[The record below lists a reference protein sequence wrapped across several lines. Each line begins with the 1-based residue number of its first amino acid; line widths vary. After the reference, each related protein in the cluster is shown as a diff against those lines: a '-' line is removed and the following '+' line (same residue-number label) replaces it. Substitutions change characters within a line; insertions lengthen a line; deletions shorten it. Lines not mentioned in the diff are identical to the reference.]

1 MKKYWKKKWNIVLYF
16 VLFGISIVFVGI
28 AGQSGEQYRFER
40 YESLTFELPW
50 NYQFSDGTKGITDL
64 PAELE
69 VDNAQ
74 QLVLT
79 NTLPAVDTGMSFF
92 YRARHTNAKIY
103 IGGELVYNQE
113 EGKDGSIYE
122 TAFSLP
128 GNVWDEVHLT
138 KEDSHKQVKIVLS
151 GNVLKYLK
159 APGEVFIGDRG
170 TFFVN
175 LLKEKMGN
183 IIGGT
188 LLMLLSAI
196 LLALWIV
203 LSISTHA
210 KYNECLCL
218 ALFTFTV
225 ACWQFTE
232 TRCLQFIFPNQRMFS
247 VLAFEFLMLSPVPIA
262 LYFTY
267 GKREETRKRARIA
280 AIIPLLVWIFNN
292 TCHFLHIFDISET
305 LIVTQVMIA
314 LETIYLGYIQIC
326 DLFADKRTNGKE
338 GGGFFW
344 WIPSVGFILL
354 SPLLLLEVLKYIT
367 NYTLKYDDNTI
378 LPTIGSVIYIMSLAI
393 HSGLKLASENFM
405 VTEASRAKSNFLA
418 NTSHDIRTPLNAI
431 LGFNDLILR
440 DSEEEKTREYA
451 MSIKSAGNSLLDI
464 INNILD
470 LSKLESGKL
479 ELEESE
485 YSTEQMIDNVTSMI
499 RALAQ
504 KKDLTVAVTIDENLP
519 KYLIGDKV
527 RIRQVLVNLMTNA
540 VKYTQKGGVKLD
552 VKVVEKDEQS
562 CQILFAVKDTGIGIR
577 EEDRDRLFKKFER
590 LDSEKNRNVEG
601 TGLGM
606 SIVVKLLE
614 SMNSKIELESVYG
627 KGSTFYFVL
636 EQKVADDACVGVYL
650 QKKKKLQ
657 FKQEEEN
664 ILIAPDAKVL
674 IVDDVML
681 NLQVAKGL
689 LEVMKM
695 QIDTAESGQE
705 AIDLTL
711 QNHYDL
717 ILMDHMM
724 PGMDGIA
731 ATRAIRELADT
742 TGDSYYKKVPILALT
757 ANALSGMREK
767 FLQEGMQ
774 DYISKPVEEK
784 TLVDAVTKWLPQ
796 EKLIPKKKGWDKEKK
811 SGEEKT
817 DETDAKND
825 WNIEIPGM
833 DIESAKAY
841 LLNKEMYVETL
852 RIFFDSIPQN
862 LEKIEKYCRECDEKN
877 YTITVHGLKSSAKI
891 IGARE
896 LSEEAERLE
905 NLSHA
910 GKVEMAWQQTGH
922 LLELYQWTQ
931 DILADFFHADV
942 EPPKTAYSME
952 EFKESLGRL
961 KKAAENFQME
971 EFFAWEKETESMSAP
986 QGYEEDWK
994 KLRDAVRNV
1003 AFSETVERIE
1013 GILAQKE
1020 QEG

>member
-1 MKKYWKKKWNIVLYF
+1 M
-16 VLFGISIVFVGI
+16 GIDSVV
-28 AGQSGEQYRFER
+28 EEDRER
-40 YESLTFELPW
+40 YKK
-50 NYQFSDGTKGITDL
+50 DIK
-64 PAELE
+64 LE
-69 VDNAQ
+69 NIIKQIVDN
-74 QLVLT
+74 
-79 NTLPAVDTGMSFF
+79 DG
-92 YRARHTNAKIY
+92 KY
-103 IGGELVYNQE
+103 IMEFRRIS
-113 EGKDGSIYE
+113 D
-122 TAFSLP
+122 
-128 GNVWDEVHLT
+128 
-138 KEDSHKQVKIVLS
+138 
-151 GNVLKYLK
+151 GNVLWY
-159 APGEVFIGDRG
+159 EY
-170 TFFVN
+170 
-175 LLKEKMGN
+175 E
-183 IIGGT
+183 
-188 LLMLLSAI
+188 
-196 LLALWIV
+196 
-203 LSISTHA
+203 
-210 KYNECLCL
+210 
-218 ALFTFTV
+218 
-225 ACWQFTE
+225 
-232 TRCLQFIFPNQRMFS
+232 
-247 VLAFEFLMLSPVPIA
+247 
-262 LYFTY
+262 FTY
-267 GKREETRKRARIA
+267 
-280 AIIPLLVWIFNN
+280 
-292 TCHFLHIFDISET
+292 FDE
-305 LIVTQVMIA
+305 
-314 LETIYLGYIQIC
+314 
-326 DLFADKRTNGKE
+326 DK
-338 GGGFFW
+338 
-344 WIPSVGFILL
+344 
-354 SPLLLLEVLKYIT
+354 
-367 NYTLKYDDNTI
+367 NTI
-378 LPTIGSVIYIMSLAI
+378 LL
-393 HSGLKLASENFM
+393 LKRNIDDFM
-405 VTEASRAKSNFLA
+405 VREVENKNRLENALMNAQNRNNEKQKYMSSL
-418 NTSHDIRTPLNAI
+418 SHEIRTPVNGVKGLLEIIKDEPDKVEKYIDKAI
-431 LGFNDLILR
+431 MATNNLIALINDF
-440 DSEEEKTREYA
+440 
-451 MSIKSAGNSLLDI
+451 LDY
-464 INNILD
+464 
-470 LSKLESGKL
+470 SKIESGNMELQKEMTHFD
-479 ELEESE
+479 ELEEYIKTVIE
-485 YSTEQMIDNVTSMI
+485 PLTT
-499 RALAQ
+499 
-504 KKDLTVAVTIDENLP
+504 KKHQTLECNHYNRIYECVVCD
-519 KYLIGDKV
+519 DKKLKQ
-527 RIRQVLVNLMTNA
+527 ILLNILSNA
-540 VKYTQKGGVKLD
+540 VKYTQKGGVRLD

-931 DILADFFHADV
+931 DILTDLFHADV

-1020 QEG
+1020 

>member
-1 MKKYWKKKWNIVLYF
+1 MKKFWKKKWNVVLYF
-16 VLFGISIVFVGI
+16 VLAGISILFI
-28 AGQSGEQYRFER
+28 YMASQSGEQYRFER
-40 YESLTFELPW
+40 YESLKFELPW

-64 PAELE
+64 PTDLE
-69 VDNAQ
+69 VEDAQ

-79 NTLPAVDTGMSFF
+79 NTLPAVDTGMSLF

-103 IGGELVYNQE
+103 IGDELVYDQG
-113 EGKDGSIYE
+113 EGKDGAINE
-122 TAFSLP
+122 TAFPLP
-128 GNVWDEVHLT
+128 GTVWDEVHLT
-138 KEDSHKQVKIVLS
+138 KEDSHKQVKIVLD

-188 LLMLLSAI
+188 ILLLLSAI

-218 ALFTFTV
+218 ALFTFTI

-247 VLAFEFLMLSPVPIA
+247 VLAFEFLTLAPVPIA

-267 GKREETRKRARIA
+267 GKREKTRKRARIA
-280 AIIPLLVWIFNN
+280 AIVPLFVWLFNN
-292 TCHFLHIFDISET
+292 ACHFLHIFDISET
-305 LIVTQVMIA
+305 LIVTQIMIA
-314 LETIYLGYIQIC
+314 FETIYLGYIQTC
-326 DLFADKRTNGKE
+326 DLIVDKRSNGKE

-354 SPLLLLEVLKYIT
+354 SPLLLMEVLKYIT
-367 NYTLKYDDNTI
+367 NFTLKFNDDTI
-378 LPTIGSVIYIMSLAI
+378 LPTIGIVFYITSLAI

-440 DSEEEKTREYA
+440 DSEEEKTKEYA
-451 MSIKSAGNSLLDI
+451 ASIKNAGNSLLDI

-479 ELEESE
+479 ELEEAE
-485 YSTEQMIDNVTSMI
+485 YSTEQAIDNVTSMI

-504 KKDLTVAVTIDENLP
+504 KKNLTLDVVIDEKLP

-527 RIRQVLVNLMTNA
+527 RIRQVLVNLLTNA
-540 VKYTQKGGVKLD
+540 VKYTKEGGVKLE
-552 VKVVEKDEQS
+552 VKVVEKNEAS
-562 CQILFAVKDTGIGIR
+562 CKILFVVEDTGIGIR
-577 EEDRDRLFKKFER
+577 EEDRERLFKKFER
-590 LDSEKNRNVEG
+590 LDSEKNRNIEG

-627 KGSTFYFVL
+627 KGSKFYFVL
-636 EQKVADDACVGVYL
+636 EQKMADDACVGVYL
-650 QKKKKLQ
+650 QKKKLL
-657 FKQEEEN
+657 FEQEEEN
-664 ILIAPDAKVL
+664 ILIAPDARVL

-731 ATRAIRELADT
+731 ATREIRKLADT

-796 EKLIPKKKGWDKEKK
+796 EKLIPKKMGW
-811 SGEEKT
+811 
-817 DETDAKND
+817 
-825 WNIEIPGM
+825 
-833 DIESAKAY
+833 
-841 LLNKEMYVETL
+841 
-852 RIFFDSIPQN
+852 
-862 LEKIEKYCRECDEKN
+862 
-877 YTITVHGLKSSAKI
+877 
-891 IGARE
+891 
-896 LSEEAERLE
+896 
-905 NLSHA
+905 
-910 GKVEMAWQQTGH
+910 
-922 LLELYQWTQ
+922 
-931 DILADFFHADV
+931 
-942 EPPKTAYSME
+942 
-952 EFKESLGRL
+952 
-961 KKAAENFQME
+961 
-971 EFFAWEKETESMSAP
+971 
-986 QGYEEDWK
+986 
-994 KLRDAVRNV
+994 
-1003 AFSETVERIE
+1003 
-1013 GILAQKE
+1013 
-1020 QEG
+1020 